1 MATRAPHDREAP
13 AFEKPSGAVFRAM
26 HTERPLVWY
35 DYADAWLSF
44 PLGKVLDYGCG
55 TGTFLTRIGDRAS
68 ERWGVDLDEDA
79 LAEASRSGATVRAIS
94 PGKPLPFSDGQFDT
108 VIIMEVIEHVADE
121 RAVLSELLRVLA
133 PGGRLLLTTP
143 HKGTL
148 TFLDPGNFKFV
159 APRLHE
165 FIHRT
170 LLRQRGYY
178 EERFGAS
185 RRTERGMIADFTL
198 DQTPWHRHYPYRQI
212 RSLTPPELST
222 VAWSAYS
229 PAFRAL
235 WCLRLALGVLTFG
248 LMNRLPPPLSWL
260 ARRLSRVESRRGDQ
274 LVVLFEKTPSACPRE

>member
-1 MATRAPHDREAP
+1 MSAETP
-13 AFEKPSGAVFRAM
+13 AFKKPDRAAFGTM
-26 HTERPLVWY
+26 HPERPLVWY

-44 PLGKVLDYGCG
+44 PLGKVLDCGCG
-55 TGTFLTRIGDRAS
+55 SGTFLTRIADRAS

-79 LAEASRSGATVRAIS
+79 LAEASHSGANVRAIR
-94 PGKPLPFSDGQFDT
+94 PGKPLPFCDGQFDT

-121 RAVLSELLRVLA
+121 RAVLSELSRVLA
-133 PGGRLLLTTP
+133 PGGLLLLTTP

-165 FIHRT
+165 FIHGK

-178 EERFGAS
+178 EERFGS
-185 RRTERGMIADFTL
+185 RRRTQRGMIADFTL

-212 RSLTPPELST
+212 RSLAPPELST
-222 VAWSAYS
+222 IAWSAYS

-235 WCLRLALGVLTFG
+235 WSLRLVLRVLTLG
-248 LMNRLPPPLSWL
+248 WLQRLPPPFSWL

-274 LVVLFEKTPSACPRE
+274 LVVLFQKTA